1 MSQSA
6 QDCSIRILQWT
17 VGIVVLVQSCL
28 LAFEP
33 GRIHSFAKTGFPH
46 WIRLALAWPE
56 IVAAILFLVPATSK
70 IGAWVLLAIF
80 GVAALLHLLHG
91 QYDVSTL
98 LVYAA
103 GVFVVLRPAGG
114 SASREVSGN

>member
-1 MSQSA
+1 MTQSA

-103 GVFVVLRPAGG
+103 GVFVVWHAGG